1 MIDVPTAKAALN
13 DIRDRMVEHRE
24 YLIELDAA
32 FGDGDLGITMVRA
45 FDAADAAHSDSDETD
60 VGRFFARVGM
70 TIAKEAPSTIGTL
83 VATGF
88 MRGGKAV
95 AGTTRL
101 DPHGVAGF
109 FRAFADGIAE
119 RGKAEPGDKTVL
131 DVFDPVA
138 TAVERVVA
146 SGQGAGMPEVVAAA
160 RDAAAEALENV
171 KTMTAKHGRAG
182 YYREQTVG
190 KLDAGAA
197 AGRIIVDGLVNN
209 LG

>member
-1 MIDVPTAKAALN
+1 MIDVPAAKAALN
-13 DIRDRMVEHRE
+13 TIRNGMVENRE

-45 FDAADAAHSDSDETD
+45 FEAADAAHSGSDETD
-60 VGRFFARVGM
+60 IGRFFSRVGM

-95 AGTTRL
+95 TGATRL
-101 DPHGVAGF
+101 DPHGVAEF

-119 RGKAEPGDKTVL
+119 RGKTQPGNKTVL

-138 TAVERVVA
+138 TAAERAVA
-146 SGQGAGMPEVVAAA
+146 AGAGMPEVVAAA
-160 RDAAAEALENV
+160 RDAAAEALEDV
-171 KTMTAKHGRAG
+171 KAMTAQHGRAG

-197 AGRIIVDGLVNN
+197 AGRIIVDGLVHK